1 MIDTMEIRKIMV
13 TQKIKDAELAR
24 RIGKSAA
31 TVGRWL
37 DNGDMPVK
45 YAEIIAKELHIP
57 AEQMM
62 PIFFPSCVA

>member
-31 TVGRWL
+31 L
-37 DNGDMPVK
+37 DHQQQKAALCGFLL
-45 YAEIIAKELHIP
+45 LHHP
-57 AEQMM
+57 AG
-62 PIFFPSCVA
+62 IRNRRG